1 MTEDQLRQDKTKA
14 RQRTALA
21 VNSELLLLYA
31 RIGHDIVLQQ
41 DEQAWGAKV
50 ISRAGRARYWN
61 STSGAVCTRAKG
73 RR

>member
-1 MTEDQLRQDKTKA
+1 MTEDQLRQDNTKA

-21 VNSELLLLYA
+21 VNSELFLLYA
-31 RIGHDIVLQQ
+31 RIGHGIVLRK
-41 DEQAWGAKV
+41 DEQGWGAKV

-61 STSGAVCTRAKG
+61 STSGAVWTRAKG

>member
-1 MTEDQLRQDKTKA
+1 MSEEQLKPDIAKA
-14 RQRTALA
+14 RQRTALP
-21 VNSELLLLYA
+21 VNSELVLLYA
-31 RIGHDIVLQQ
+31 RIGHDIVLRQG
-41 DEQAWGAKV
+41 EQGWGAKV

>member
-1 MTEDQLRQDKTKA
+1 MTEDQLRQDNTKA

-21 VNSELLLLYA
+21 VNSELVLLYA
-31 RIGHDIVLQQ
+31 RIGHDIVLRQ
-41 DEQAWGAKV
+41 DGQAWGAKV